1 MINDRSPSVSA
12 VSTPP
17 AFVAAVAAPALLLRR
32 LLRLVPTCV
41 DVCRLLAPTAVSA
54 AASLAPVSVSWLRW
68 LRWLL
73 APTAARSAALS
84 PASVSR
90 LCGLLSPT
98 SSVCGRLLLLFCV
111 SPSAV
116 VRSPSAVSAS
126 ASTSAPFSNI
136 RAVSKASISAES
148 IGTQVVPRTLLC
160 SSFLLSDPVHWF
172 SCKQSGILLGGKRND
187 AWVLCV
193 DGQIDVE
200 VLLPLRAEVNPDL
213 DDVNSRSHLV
223 FLLGGS
229 CFGLESLQFLDVVVI
244 QEAELDGGSWV
255 IVVILPLIFEGSL
268 WGLIDLERV
277 GSFLLDFN
285 LEVASFLILILMR
298 LVEVRCVIV
307 DLSNRD
313 RPELVPES
321 IEGDEE
327 DTILPILEETDP
339 LLFIRVDV
347 VPVGVKIGPC
357 ALVFSLSPGIS
368 QLDEPNLLA
377 VVVEIDSVEESIGVA
392 LHDSGLTG
400 I

>member
-1 MINDRSPSVSA
+1 MRV
-12 VSTPP
+12 
-17 AFVAAVAAPALLLRR
+17 
-32 LLRLVPTCV
+32 
-41 DVCRLLAPTAVSA
+41 
-54 AASLAPVSVSWLRW
+54 
-68 LRWLL
+68 
-73 APTAARSAALS
+73 
-84 PASVSR
+84 
-90 LCGLLSPT
+90 
-98 SSVCGRLLLLFCV
+98 
-111 SPSAV
+111 
-116 VRSPSAVSAS
+116 
-126 ASTSAPFSNI
+126 
-136 RAVSKASISAES
+136 
-148 IGTQVVPRTLLC
+148 
-160 SSFLLSDPVHWF
+160 
-172 SCKQSGILLGGKRND
+172 
-187 AWVLCV
+187 
-193 DGQIDVE
+193 
-200 VLLPLRAEVNPDL
+200 EVNPDL

-327 DTILPILEETDP
+327 NTVLLILEETDP

-347 VPVGVKIGPC
+347 VPVGIKIGPC